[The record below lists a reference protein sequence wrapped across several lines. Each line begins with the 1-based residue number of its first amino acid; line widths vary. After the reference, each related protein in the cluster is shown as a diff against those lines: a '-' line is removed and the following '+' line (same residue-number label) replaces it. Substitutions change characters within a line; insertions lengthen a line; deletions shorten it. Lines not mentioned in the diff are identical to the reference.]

1 MSSHFAQIAFTP
13 AVAALQARDGS
24 RAHYARMTAEAD
36 ADPSLGPREQAFVA
50 NADSFYLAT
59 VSETG
64 WPYVQHRGGPRGFL
78 RVIAP
83 TRLAYADFRG
93 NRQHVSAGNASG
105 NDRVALILVDYARRQ
120 RLKLMGHLAFVDAAA
135 ADPALAQAVAV
146 PGYPARVE
154 RIATIDVVAFDW
166 NCPQHITPR
175 FTEAEVTEATAP
187 LLARLTALEAENAE
201 LRARAAGS

>member
-1 MSSHFAQIAFTP
+1 MSRHFAQIAFTP

-24 RAHYARMTAEAD
+24 RAQYARMTAEAD
-36 ADPSLGPREQAFVA
+36 PDPALGPRERAFLA

-59 VSETG
+59 VSEAG

-78 RVIAP
+78 RVIGP

-93 NRQHVSAGNASG
+93 NRQHVTAGNASG

-120 RLKLMGHLAFVDAAA
+120 RLKVMGHLASVDADAA
-135 ADPALAQAVAV
+135 EPALAQAVAV

-175 FTEAEVTEATAP
+175 FTAAP
-187 LLARLTALEAENAE
+187 AS
-201 LRARAAGS
+201 G